1 VVQQQSQI
9 RVEEVGLIAPP
20 GVHYLLKDLSFQIFA
35 GDRVGLIGPSGSG
48 KTSLLRL
55 LNRLSDPTSGA
66 IYLDE
71 QDIRRLNVQS
81 LRQQVALV
89 PQEPRL
95 LGMMVKEALVY
106 PLKLRNISLS
116 IQQQRLAEWTQKL
129 SLPEEWLGR
138 EELQLSVGQRQWV
151 GLCRALMTEPQV
163 LLLDEPTSALDV
175 GRIGQLL
182 QVLSSVPATVI
193 LASHQLALVEQF
205 CDRVIWLHQG
215 ELMHQLAA
223 SQINWQHVKKTFQQQ
238 EKAMEQEWG

>member
-9 RVEEVGLIAPP
+9 RVEEVSSIVPP

-66 IYLDE
+66 IYFNE
-71 QDIRRLNVQS
+71 QDIRRLNVQF

-95 LGMMVKEALVY
+95 LGMTVREALIY
-106 PLKLRNISLS
+106 PLKLKNISPPM
-116 IQQQRLAEWTQKL
+116 QQQRLAEWTQKL

-175 GRIGQLL
+175 GRIEQLL
-182 QVLSSVPATVI
+182 QVLASVPATVI
-193 LASHQLALVEQF
+193 LVSHQLALVEQF
-205 CDRVIWLHQG
+205 CDRVLWLHQG
-215 ELMHQLAA
+215 ELIHQLA
-223 SQINWQHVKKTFQQQ
+223 INRIDWQQVRATFQQQ
-238 EKAMEQEWG
+238 EKAVAEEWS

>member
-1 VVQQQSQI
+1 
-9 RVEEVGLIAPP
+9 VEQVSLVIPP
-20 GVHYLLKDLSFQIFA
+20 GVHYLLKDLTFQIFA

-66 IYLDE
+66 IYLNE

-95 LGMMVKEALVY
+95 LGMTVKEALVY
-106 PLKLRNISLS
+106 PLKLNAISLP

-163 LLLDEPTSALDV
+163 LLLDEPTSALDI
-175 GRIGQLL
+175 GRIEQLL
-182 QVLSSVPATVI
+182 QVLAPVPATII
-193 LASHQLALVEQF
+193 LVSHQLALIEQF
-205 CDRVIWLHQG
+205 CDLVLWLHQG
-215 ELMHQLAA
+215 ELIHQSVA
-223 SQINWQHVKKTFQQQ
+223 SQTDWQQVKEIFQQQ
-238 EKAMEQEWG
+238 EKAVEQEWG